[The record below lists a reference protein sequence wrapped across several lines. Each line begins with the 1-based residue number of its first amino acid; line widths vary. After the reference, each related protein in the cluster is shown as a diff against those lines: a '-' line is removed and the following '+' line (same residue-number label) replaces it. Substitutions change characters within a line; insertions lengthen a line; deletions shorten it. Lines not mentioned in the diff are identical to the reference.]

1 MKGPGQ
7 LCAGDEGARA
17 ALCERGRG
25 QGSHVSEML
34 VFLPQLFYHNITFLT
49 FLRKVRN
56 VRNVM
61 LRVAVVVKYDYISY
75 ISYISHI
82 STLGGPGPIH
92 HKVWSF
98 LGEGKRRA

>member
-1 MKGPGQ
+1 MREMKGPGQ
-7 LCAGDEGARA
+7 PCARDE
-17 ALCERGRG
+17 
-25 QGSHVSEML
+25 

-49 FLRKVRN
+49 FLTFLKKVRNVRN

-82 STLGGPGPIH
+82 STLGGPASNVRDDVHMTSAVRG
-92 HKVWSF
+92 
-98 LGEGKRRA
+98 RRVANF